1 MKRKLQ
7 FAITLATAGGI
18 PAAMAESGFIEDSTA
33 TLQLRNYYFM
43 RDFSDIQGRNQ
54 QSKAEEWAQ
63 GFIFNFKS
71 GYTQGPVGFGLDA
84 LALVGVKLDSSRDR
98 TNTALLP
105 VHDDGEAA
113 DEYARLGLTLKTRFS
128 NTELRF
134 GEQTPNLPILAH
146 TDNRLLPQTYQGTT
160 LISREI
166 PGLTL
171 QAGRLN
177 SASMRNST
185 DDGEMTALIINDP
198 INPRRLAHVTG
209 DHYNY
214 IGGDYSFNANRTTLS
229 FWQGQLED
237 IYQQRFYGIRHAL
250 PLGAWTLA
258 ADIGYYTAQ
267 DDGNTDAGSLDN
279 QLLYG
284 LFSAKYQGHTFFVG
298 YQGVYGDDGFLRIGD
313 TLSPLGN
320 ELPTYQFSAPDE
332 RSWQI
337 RHDFDF
343 ATLGLPGLT
352 STLRYVQGDNVD
364 TGPRGFEGEEWERD
378 LDLAYT
384 IQSGPLKNVSIRW
397 RNAIARSNYATDI
410 DENRI
415 IINYAIKL
423 F

>member
-7 FAITLATAGGI
+7 FAITFAAANGM
-18 PAAMAESGFIEDSTA
+18 PVAMAESGFIEDSTA

-63 GFIFNFKS
+63 GFMLNFKS

-214 IGGDYSFNANRTTLS
+214 FGGDYSFNANRTTLS

-267 DDGNTDAGSLDN
+267 DDGNSDAGSLDN

-284 LFSAKYQGHTFFVG
+284 LFSARYQGHTFFVG

-352 STLRYVQGDNVD
+352 STLRYVKGDNVD

-384 IQSGPLKNVSIRW
+384 IQSGP
-397 RNAIARSNYATDI
+397 
-410 DENRI
+410 
-415 IINYAIKL
+415 
-423 F
+423 